1 MKIIDCQWNHNGT
14 ILAVAG
20 ETPEQSNVVQ
30 FFNSYG
36 EVLEHIKIFDNIY
49 NHLQPLWCTTALV

>member
-49 NHLQPLWCTTALV
+49 NHLQPL